1 MPPCSFQPEKYTGM
15 SKEQMMEIRKL
26 NCNPM
31 TMKVTYYKKP
41 VFIHQ
46 GYMQWLWDV
55 DGRRYLDLF
64 AGVATVSVGHCHP
77 KVTAAAEQ
85 QLKRLWHTTNI
96 YVYPPLH
103 EYCEKLASY
112 FPDPLKVVYLT
123 NSGSEA
129 NDLAMLMARLHTGN
143 FDIITF
149 RGSYHGGSPQTMG
162 LTSNAAYKYPI
173 ANGLGCTNTMCPD
186 VFRGPWG
193 GSHCRDS
200 PIQTIRECSCA
211 QGHCM
216 ANEQYIG
223 QLKETF
229 ATSVPSRIAAF
240 FGEPIQG
247 VGGAVQY
254 PKSYLKEAYKLVR
267 ERGGICIADEVQTGF
282 GRTGDHF
289 WGFQGHDVIPDM
301 AIKEDGTQQIS
312 LDVGTH
318 LMTELA
324 KLRDKYEIIG
334 DVRGKGLQI
343 GVEMV
348 KDKASR
354 DPLSPE
360 AMNEIF
366 EDIKD
371 MGVLIGKGGI
381 YGQYLKQ
388 LKETFAT
395 SVPSRIAAFF
405 AEPIQGM
412 GGAVQYPKNYL
423 KEAYKLVRERGGICV
438 ADETIKEDRTQHNSL
453 QVGTYL
459 MTELAKLRDKY
470 EIIGDVRGKGLQ
482 IGVEMASRDPLSPE
496 AMRDIFEDI
505 KDMGVLIGKGGVY
518 GQTFRVQPP
527 MCITKEDGLL
537 TSQGHLSHKWSVLV
551 LVSALLPPPPP
562 PLVQCAMEEERMD
575 N

>member
-1 MPPCSFQPEKYTGM
+1 MYKVVSCLSGRCAVLTGQPRYRPGLAKFHLASGALCQKSAFKYPPSDLPEMPPCNFKPEEYKGM
-15 SKEQMMEIRKL
+15 SKERMMEIRRQ

-112 FPDPLKVVYLT
+112 LPDPLKVIYLT

-149 RGSYHGGSPQTMG
+149 RGSYHGGSQQTMG
-162 LTSNAAYKYPI
+162 LTSNSSYKYPI
-173 ANGLGCTNTMCPD
+173 ATSSGCTHTMCPD
-186 VFRGPWG
+186 VYRGPWG

-200 PIQTIRECSCA
+200 PVQSTRKCGCS

-216 ANEQYIG
+216 ASEQYIG
-223 QLKETF
+223 
-229 ATSVPSRIAAF
+229 
-240 FGEPIQG
+240 
-247 VGGAVQY
+247 
-254 PKSYLKEAYKLVR
+254 
-267 ERGGICIADEVQTGF
+267 
-282 GRTGDHF
+282 
-289 WGFQGHDVIPDM
+289 
-301 AIKEDGTQQIS
+301 
-312 LDVGTH
+312 
-318 LMTELA
+318 
-324 KLRDKYEIIG
+324 
-334 DVRGKGLQI
+334 
-343 GVEMV
+343 
-348 KDKASR
+348 
-354 DPLSPE
+354 
-360 AMNEIF
+360 
-366 EDIKD
+366 
-371 MGVLIGKGGI
+371 
-381 YGQYLKQ
+381 Q

-423 KEAYKLVRERGGICV
+423 KEAYKLVRERGGICI
-438 ADETIKEDRTQHNSL
+438 ADEVQTGFGRTGTHFWGFQGYGVMPDMVTMAKGIGNGFPIGAVVTTPEIAASFAKASHFNTFGGSPVACAVASSVLDVIREDGTQQNALH
-453 QVGTYL
+453 VGTYL

-482 IGVEMASRDPLSPE
+482 IGVEMVKDKVSRDPLSPE
-496 AMRDIFEDI
+496 AMTEIFEDV
-505 KDMGVLIGKGGVY
+505 KDMGVLIGKGGLY
-518 GQTFRVQPP
+518 GQTFRIQPP
-527 MCITKEDGLL
+527 MCITKEDVDFFLAVFNKAIH
-537 TSQGHLSHKWSVLV
+537 SY
-551 LVSALLPPPPP
+551 
-562 PLVQCAMEEERMD
+562 MERK
-575 N
+575 

>member
-1 MPPCSFQPEKYTGM
+1 MYKVVSCLSVRCAILAGQSSCSPGLAKFHLGSGAVCQKSAFKYRPTDLPEMPPCNVKPEEYKGM
-15 SKEQMMEIRKL
+15 SKERMMEIRRQ

-31 TMKVTYYKKP
+31 SMKITYFKRP
-41 VFIHQ
+41 MFIHQ

-55 DGRRYLDLF
+55 DGKRYLDLF

-77 KVTAAAEQ
+77 RVTAAAEQ

-96 YVYPPLH
+96 YVHPPLH

-112 FPDPLKVVYLT
+112 LPDPLKVIYLT

-149 RGSYHGGSPQTMG
+149 RGSYHGGTQQTMG
-162 LTSNAAYKYPI
+162 LTSNSPYKYPI
-173 ANGLGCTNTMCPD
+173 ATGSGCTNTVCPD

-200 PIQTIRECSCA
+200 PVQTTRECSCS

-223 QLKETF
+223 
-229 ATSVPSRIAAF
+229 
-240 FGEPIQG
+240 
-247 VGGAVQY
+247 
-254 PKSYLKEAYKLVR
+254 
-267 ERGGICIADEVQTGF
+267 
-282 GRTGDHF
+282 
-289 WGFQGHDVIPDM
+289 
-301 AIKEDGTQQIS
+301 
-312 LDVGTH
+312 
-318 LMTELA
+318 
-324 KLRDKYEIIG
+324 
-334 DVRGKGLQI
+334 
-343 GVEMV
+343 
-348 KDKASR
+348 
-354 DPLSPE
+354 
-360 AMNEIF
+360 
-366 EDIKD
+366 
-371 MGVLIGKGGI
+371 
-381 YGQYLKQ
+381 Q

-423 KEAYKLVRERGGICV
+423 KEAYKLVRERGGICI
-438 ADETIKEDRTQHNSL
+438 ADEVQTGFGRTGSHFWGFQGYGILPDMVTMAKGIGNGFPMGAVVTTPEIAASFVKAFHFNTFGGSPLACAVASSVLDTIKEDGTQQNSL
-453 QVGTYL
+453 HVGTYL

-482 IGVEMASRDPLSPE
+482 IGVEMVKDKVSRDPLSPE
-496 AMRDIFEDI
+496 AMSEIFEDI

-518 GQTFRVQPP
+518 GQTFRIQPP
-527 MCITKEDGLL
+527 MCITKEDVDFFLAVFNKAIH
-537 TSQGHLSHKWSVLV
+537 SY
-551 LVSALLPPPPP
+551 
-562 PLVQCAMEEERMD
+562 MD
-575 N
+575 RK

>member
-1 MPPCSFQPEKYTGM
+1 MYKVVSCLSGRRAVLTGQSCSLPSLAKFHLANGALCKKSDFKYSPADVPDMPPCNFSPEEYKGM
-15 SKEQMMEIRKL
+15 SKEKMMQIRRE

-31 TMKVTYYKKP
+31 TMKVTYYKKQ

-46 GYMQWLWDV
+46 GFMQWLWDV

-77 KVTAAAEQ
+77 NVTAAAEQ
-85 QLKRLWHTTNI
+85 QLKKLWHTTNI
-96 YVYPPLH
+96 YVYPALH

-200 PIQTIRECSCA
+200 PVQTVRECSCT
-211 QGHCM
+211 QGHCV
-216 ANEQYIG
+216 ANEHYIG

-229 ATSVPSRIAAF
+229 ATSVPTRIAAF

-247 VGGAVQY
+247 MGGAVQY
-254 PKSYLKEAYKLVR
+254 PKNYLKEAYKLVH
-267 ERGGICIADEVQTGF
+267 ERGGLCIADEVQTGF
-282 GRTGDHF
+282 GRTGSHF
-289 WGFQGHDVIPDM
+289 WGFQGHGVIPDVVTM
-301 AIKEDGTQQIS
+301 AKGIGNGFPMGAVVTTPEIAASFAQASHFNTFGGSPLACAVASSVIDTITEEGLQQNS
-312 LDVGTH
+312 LHVGTH
-318 LMTELA
+318 LMTGLS

-348 KDKASR
+348 KDKTSR
-354 DPLSPE
+354 DPLPPD
-360 AMNEIF
+360 AMSEIF
-366 EDIKD
+366 ENIKD
-371 MGVLIGKGGI
+371 MGVMIGKGG
-381 YGQYLKQ
+381 L
-388 LKETFAT
+388 
-395 SVPSRIAAFF
+395 
-405 AEPIQGM
+405 
-412 GGAVQYPKNYL
+412 
-423 KEAYKLVRERGGICV
+423 
-438 ADETIKEDRTQHNSL
+438 
-453 QVGTYL
+453 
-459 MTELAKLRDKY
+459 
-470 EIIGDVRGKGLQ
+470 
-482 IGVEMASRDPLSPE
+482 
-496 AMRDIFEDI
+496 
-505 KDMGVLIGKGGVY
+505 Y
-518 GQTFRVQPP
+518 GQTFRIQPP
-527 MCITKEDGLL
+527 MCITWEDADFFLAVFNKAIQ
-537 TSQGHLSHKWSVLV
+537 SY
-551 LVSALLPPPPP
+551 
-562 PLVQCAMEEERMD
+562 MD
-575 N
+575 RK